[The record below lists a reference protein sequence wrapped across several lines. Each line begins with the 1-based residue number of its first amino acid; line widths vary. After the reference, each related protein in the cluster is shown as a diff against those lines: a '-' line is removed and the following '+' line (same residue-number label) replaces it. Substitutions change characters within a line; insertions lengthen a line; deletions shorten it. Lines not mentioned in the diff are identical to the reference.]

1 MALLAV
7 AGTMVVPAPSAAHVR
22 AIKQWY
28 VSAAAKTAGNGSRRA
43 PFQTLAAAEA
53 ASALGQQIVILPSPL
68 TTPALNGGIALKP
81 DQTLIGAGPSVTGAA
96 LSSLPR
102 IENTD
107 KSSHNGDAIDL
118 ASGDRVENLVI
129 SDTYRGGIY
138 GLNAT
143 DVTIA
148 GNNVSATNSSC
159 KTGLLIVA
167 FDLPTLVPGVPI
179 PFVTG
184 LPNGWGAIMLDE
196 NRGNSNI
203 TVSHNYVHDGTC
215 SDGIDIR
222 TSGTAKTKASVAD
235 NLVTRLQQGT
245 GQQSVLAIGMQATG
259 NSSLNTRAIGNTET
273 YIGNVITDGEG
284 DADSE
289 GLFADTAGSA
299 HLTEY
304 ASDNTFAH
312 GLGHFSANCFEIVS
326 SSGDPTTNVDFTDS
340 RCYDVVGDI
349 LEANNLA
356 ANSEM
361 TFDVNHV
368 FAERSTF
375 FGAPVWGEVE
385 PGDDGDC
392 MLDVTAGGGDSTT
405 VVINHSELEDCVADG
420 LGVVNNVVNGHGPIK
435 LVSFKIENTQLTHNS
450 LSNLRI
456 ANVTPI
462 TALDGMI
469 ANSNLAHSY
478 GAPLVFEGLDPK
490 GTHEVLDFGGG
501 ALHSPGDNCFFGGQP
516 LTGELI
522 GYSVAAKHD
531 WWGQAGGPTATQLLK
546 VNDDLLTTDP
556 LAKAPTGT
564 C

>member
-1 MALLAV
+1 
-7 AGTMVVPAPSAAHVR
+7 MVCPVPSAAHVR
-22 AIKQWY
+22 ASKQWF
-28 VSAAAKTAGNGSRRA
+28 VRAAAQSAGNGSRRA

-53 ASALGQQIVILPSPL
+53 ASAPGQEIVVLPSPIS
-68 TTPALNGGIALKP
+68 TPPLNGGIALKP
-81 DQTLIGAGPSVTGAA
+81 DQTLIGAGPAVTGRA

-107 KSSHNGDAIDL
+107 KSSHNGDAIDVV
-118 ASGDRVENLVI
+118 SGDHVQNLVI

-138 GLNAT
+138 GSGAT
-143 DVTIA
+143 NVTIT
-148 GNNVSATNSSC
+148 GNSVSATNSSC

-196 NRGNSNI
+196 NRGRSDL

-215 SDGIDIR
+215 SDGIDVR
-222 TSGTAKTKASVAD
+222 TSGTARTKVSVTD
-235 NLVTRLQQGT
+235 NLVTRLKQGAT
-245 GQQSVLAIGMQATG
+245 QQSVLAIGMQATG
-259 NSSLNTRAIGNTET
+259 GSTLNAQAIGNTET
-273 YIGNVITDGEG
+273 YIGNVIADGEG

-304 ASDNTFAH
+304 ATDNTFAH

-326 SSGDPTTNVDFTDS
+326 SSGDPTTNVEFTHS
-340 RCYDVVGDI
+340 SCYDVVGDI

-368 FAERSTF
+368 FAEKSTF
-375 FGAPVWGEVE
+375 FGAPVWGEAE

-392 MLDVTAGGGDSTT
+392 MLDVTAGGGDSTS
-405 VVINHSELEDCVADG
+405 VVIDHSELEDCVADG

-450 LSNLRI
+450 LSNLRV

-462 TALDGMI
+462 AQLDGMI

-478 GAPLVFEGLDPK
+478 GAPLVFEGLDPG
-490 GTHEVLDFGGG
+490 GTHALLDFGGG
-501 ALHSPGDNCFFGGQP
+501 ALGSPGENCFFGGQP
-516 LTGELI
+516 LTGELV
-522 GYSVAAKHD
+522 GYTVSAKHD
-531 WWGQAGGPTATQLLK
+531 WWGQPGGPTATQLLR
-546 VNDDLLTTDP
+546 VGDNLLTTDP
-556 LAKAPTGT
+556 LAKAPSGT